1 MVQGVRFKWKK
12 ARTSSF
18 LLPLSGGG
26 NLESRERRGFE
37 THSSHSIR
45 TLFFIFCISELI
57 FVVSCDWARGLGSRR
72 ARRRGGGHGG
82 GSGVFRQVFFFV
94 FSRSRV
100 KAEFHF
106 FDFLFLSFFRES
118 SPFLFSLPA
127 PRLTPS
133 FFARASHTSFSLS
146 SRSRARISSSP
157 LLQTRALSPS
167 SSSPSSSS
175 KNHAPSR
182 APLQAPVLR
191 HPAALAGH
199 RGKRLIDSR
208 Y

>member
-1 MVQGVRFKWKK
+1 VVQGVRFKWKK

-94 FSRSRV
+94 FRGRGSRPS
-100 KAEFHF
+100 FTFSIF
-106 FDFLFLSFFRES
+106 FFS
-118 SPFLFSLPA
+118 LFSERARPFFSLC
-127 PRLTPS
+127 PRPVS
-133 FFARASHTSFSLS
+133 PPLS
-146 SRSRARISSSP
+146 SRELRTRDSLSAVEAEPASPPRHSCRRVLFLRRHRRRRRRRRIMPPPALPYKRPFFVIP
-157 LLQTRALSPS
+157 LPS
-167 SSSPSSSS
+167 QDIEVS
-175 KNHAPSR
+175 
-182 APLQAPVLR
+182 
-191 HPAALAGH
+191 
-199 RGKRLIDSR
+199 D
-208 Y
+208 